1 MEASLRLRKQKV
13 LARSRVRRLLAR
25 GKLRPEQVSL
35 AAGANLDRNGPLIL
49 DRVTIPE
56 YEAP

>member
-1 MEASLRLRKQKV
+1 MERSLRLRKEKA
-13 LARSRVRRLLAR
+13 LARARTRRLLVR
-25 GKLRPEQVSL
+25 GKLRPEQVSI
-35 AAGANLDRNGPLIL
+35 AAGVKLDARSPLIL